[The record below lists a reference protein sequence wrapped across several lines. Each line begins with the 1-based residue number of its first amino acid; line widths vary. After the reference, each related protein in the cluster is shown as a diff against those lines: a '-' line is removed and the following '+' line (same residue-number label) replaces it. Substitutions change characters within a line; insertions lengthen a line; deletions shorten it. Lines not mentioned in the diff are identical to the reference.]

1 MNDLLSGLLSTVAFA
16 ALGLVLLVVGF
27 YVIDLLTPGK
37 LGQLIFVEHRR
48 DPALLLGSS
57 VLAIATI
64 VATSIYT
71 AETDTLHGLAET
83 AAYGLVG
90 IALLAV
96 AFVIL
101 DLLTPGRLGELMTD
115 DKDDPAIWVTVAVQL
130 AVGVIVAASIT

>member
-1 MNDLLSGLLSTVAFA
+1 MTDLMSGLLSTVAFA
-16 ALGLVLLVVGF
+16 ALGLLLLVIGF

-37 LGQLIFVEHRR
+37 LGHLIFVEHRR

-57 VLAIATI
+57 VVAIATI

-71 AETDTLHGLAET
+71 AEADTLEGLLTT
-83 AAYGLVG
+83 AAYGLIG

>member
-16 ALGLVLLVVGF
+16 ALGLILLVIGF

-48 DPALLLGSS
+48 DPALLLGAS

-71 AETDTLHGLAET
+71 AEVDTFHGLAET
-83 AAYGLVG
+83 AAYGFVG
-90 IALLAV
+90 IFLLAV
-96 AFVIL
+96 SFVIL

>member
-1 MNDLLSGLLSTVAFA
+1 MTDLLSGLLSTVAFA

-57 VLAIATI
+57 VVAIATI
-64 VATSIYT
+64 VGTSIYT
-71 AETDTLHGLAET
+71 ADADTLHGLAGT
-83 AAYGLVG
+83 AAYGLIG
-90 IALLAV
+90 IFLLAV
-96 AFVIL
+96 AFVVL
-101 DLLTPGRLGELMTD
+101 DLITPGRLGELMTD

>member
-1 MNDLLSGLLSTVAFA
+1 MTDLVSGLLSTVAFA
-16 ALGLVLLVVGF
+16 ALGLVLLMIGF

-57 VLAIATI
+57 VVAIATI
-64 VATSIYT
+64 VGTSIYT
-71 AETDTLHGLAET
+71 AETDTLAGFAAT
-83 AAYGLVG
+83 AAYGIAG
-90 IALLAV
+90 IILLAV
-96 AFVIL
+96 AFVVL
-101 DLLTPGRLGELMTD
+101 DLLTPGKLGELMTD